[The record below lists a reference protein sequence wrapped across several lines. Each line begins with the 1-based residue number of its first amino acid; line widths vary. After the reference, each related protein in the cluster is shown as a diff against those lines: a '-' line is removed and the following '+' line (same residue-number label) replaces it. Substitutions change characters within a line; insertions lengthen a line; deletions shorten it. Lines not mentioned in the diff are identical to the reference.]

1 MYYLLANRYRAAHL
15 KITMKLVG
23 IILTLIVSIVGTS
36 GVFFQGARV
45 WTRIPPHLVHRRVI
59 DFIKENRI
67 NNCYDHEETPTLLL
81 LKCWRD
87 NKLVD
92 IEISISPAQQ
102 GQRAPIKTSVSV
114 YI

>member
-1 MYYLLANRYRAAHL
+1 MTPILLCC
-15 KITMKLVG
+15 LVLTSVSG
-23 IILTLIVSIVGTS
+23 I
-36 GVFFQGARV
+36 FFNGGRV
-45 WTRIPPHLVHRRVI
+45 WTRIPPYLVDRRVI

-67 NNCYDHEETPTLLL
+67 NNCYDHEETPSLLL

-92 IEISISPAQQ
+92 VEISINPTQQ
-102 GQRAPIKTSVSV
+102 EQYVPIKTSVSV